1 LSAEEM
7 KENLNKNKNKN
18 KPQKG
23 ASAEEIKKK
32 EK

>member
-23 ASAEEIKKK
+23 ARAEEIKKK